1 MEITIKVDINKFDIS
16 SIDLNKFT
24 GQISEIMKNNFSVNT
39 YTLSISNMDSNGIS
53 PEEKIYI
60 D

>member
-1 MEITIKVDINKFDIS
+1 MEITIKVDIKEFDIS
-16 SIDLNKFT
+16 SVDLNKFT

-39 YTLSISNMDSNGIS
+39 YTLSISNVDSNGIR

>member
-1 MEITIKVDINKFDIS
+1 MEITIKVDIEKFDIA

-24 GQISEIMKNNFSVNT
+24 GQISEIMKNNFSVNN
-39 YTLSISNMDSNGIS
+39 YTLSINSADSNDVAG
-53 PEEKIYI
+53 EKIYI